1 MLNKWDQ
8 RFIDLAMHIADWS
21 KDPSTKVG
29 AVVVD
34 PLTRRVVSTGFN
46 GFPVGVEDT
55 ADRLENREIKYEM
68 VVHAE
73 QNALVFA
80 GPQAA
85 GCTLF
90 VTPLPPCA
98 RCAVVIIQARIA
110 RVVCPKP
117 DLTREPWATQSSIA
131 ESMFNEAKVKVD
143 YF

>member
-1 MLNKWDQ
+1 MLNKWDR

-29 AVVVD
+29 AVVVE

-55 ADRLENREIKYEM
+55 TERLENREIKYEM

-80 GPQAA
+80 GPQSA
-85 GCTLF
+85 GCTLY
-90 VTPLPPCA
+90 VSPLPPCA
-98 RCAVVIIQARIA
+98 RCAVIIIQARIA

-117 DLTREPWATQSSIA
+117 DMSREPWATQSRIA
-131 ESMFNEAKVKVD
+131 DSMFKEAKVKME
-143 YF
+143 YY

>member
-34 PLTRRVVSTGFN
+34 PSTRRVVSTGFN

-73 QNALVFA
+73 QNALVFCGA
-80 GPQAA
+80 PISRLHAIRYPTASVCAMRSSHYPSKNSARG
-85 GCTLF
+85 
-90 VTPLPPCA
+90 LPKA
-98 RCAVVIIQARIA
+98 
-110 RVVCPKP
+110 
-117 DLTREPWATQSSIA
+117 LT
-131 ESMFNEAKVKVD
+131 
-143 YF
+143 